1 MVNIQGYK
9 LKRGIFRDFPTMYKN
24 KSGGVAKVT
33 FDVIS
38 VTKNNKPEPYH
49 LRSISN
55 GKAIYVGEEH
65 VILPRGDYDYKI
77 NYETDGQL
85 GFFDDHD
92 ELYWNVNGHAW
103 ELDFDSIVCI
113 VHLPKGASI
122 KNYTAYS
129 GHYGD
134 REKDFE
140 IKIIDKQTIAF
151 SSTKRYLQGEGLS
164 IVVGWPKGFVD
175 EPSFFPKCG
184 ENTMSIFLLH

>member
-1 MVNIQGYK
+1 M
-9 LKRGIFRDFPTMYKN
+9 
-24 KSGGVAKVT
+24 
-33 FDVIS
+33 IS

-113 VHLPKGASI
+113 VHLPKGAPI

-151 SSTKRYLQGEGLS
+151 SSTKNISKVRVYQLLWVGQKGLLMNLL
-164 IVVGWPKGFVD
+164 
-175 EPSFFPKCG
+175 FFPKCG